1 MLPFQPHQA
10 RCMFARSLAL
20 LIAMAA
26 WKAYIWSAS
35 RPQAPGRRPLRGL
48 STEMTPRSS
57 PPDAYM
63 GA

>member
-1 MLPFQPHQA
+1 MLA
-10 RCMFARSLAL
+10 RRRAL

-35 RPQAPGRRPLRGL
+35 RPHAPGRRPLRGR

-57 PPDAYM
+57 PPEAYM

>member
-1 MLPFQPHQA
+1 
-10 RCMFARSLAL
+10 MFARSLAL
-20 LIAMAA
+20 LIAIAA
-26 WKAYIWSAS
+26 WKAYICSAS